1 MAGLAYG
8 SQMTATT
15 LLDLG
20 DEPFVL
26 LTTFRRSGKRVS
38 TPVWVARDGDHLV
51 VITPAGTGKVKRI
64 AANPA
69 VEVTPCDRR
78 GRPKPWATTVAGR
91 AEVRDVVG
99 RPPDEAADLALILKT
114 LPCLEAID
122 RRAPER
128 LLDAIAAPRL
138 LVSFPAQSLGG
149 RRKGMAAHYEAQF
162 RRLLDARGWPAER
175 FAFATEL
182 AFLVEKK

>member
-1 MAGLAYG
+1 MELRDDRRPVAGLAYG

-26 LTTFRRSGKRVS
+26 LTTFRRSGERVS
-38 TPVWVARDGDHLV
+38 TPVWVARHGDHLV

-91 AEVRDVVG
+91 AEVRESAAEA
-99 RPPDEAADLALILKT
+99 EAAR
-114 LPCLEAID
+114 EAIKAKYRWEFRIFMAIEKVA
-122 RRAPER
+122 RRMKDPQRVAVWINSSEASSER
-128 LLDAIAAPRL
+128 
-138 LVSFPAQSLGG
+138 
-149 RRKGMAAHYEAQF
+149 
-162 RRLLDARGWPAER
+162 
-175 FAFATEL
+175 
-182 AFLVEKK
+182 

>member
-1 MAGLAYG
+1 LGDDAHPVAGLAYG

-26 LTTFRRSGKRVS
+26 LTTFRRSGERVS

-78 GRPKPWATTVAGR
+78 GRPKPWASTLAGR
-91 AEVRDVVG
+91 AEVRESAADS
-99 RPPDEAADLALILKT
+99 EAAR
-114 LPCLEAID
+114 EAIKAKY
-122 RRAPER
+122 RREFR
-128 LLDAIAAPRL
+128 IFMAIEKVARRMKEPRR
-138 LVSFPAQSLGG
+138 VAVWIGPADG
-149 RRKGMAAHYEAQF
+149 
-162 RRLLDARGWPAER
+162 
-175 FAFATEL
+175 
-182 AFLVEKK
+182 

>member
-78 GRPKPWATTVAGR
+78 GRPKPWAPTVAGR
-91 AEVRDVVG
+91 AEVR
-99 RPPDEAADLALILKT
+99 EAAAEADAAR
-114 LPCLEAID
+114 EAIKAKYRWEFRIFMAIEKVA
-122 RRAPER
+122 RRMKDPQRVAVWIRPSE
-128 LLDAIAAPRL
+128 
-138 LVSFPAQSLGG
+138 G
-149 RRKGMAAHYEAQF
+149 
-162 RRLLDARGWPAER
+162 
-175 FAFATEL
+175 
-182 AFLVEKK
+182 